1 MELPYQAKRLCIII
15 TPFGKF
21 QHSIAPM
28 GVKQLPDFAQE
39 VMKDQF
45 HDLDYVKV
53 YIDDIGGLTMHTL
66 LKVECLRH

>member
-1 MELPYQAKRLCIII
+1 
-15 TPFGKF
+15 
-21 QHSIAPM
+21 M

-53 YIDDIGGLTMHTL
+53 YIDDIGGDTFLKIFWHAVCWVDPNKEFKVDDVGDL
-66 LKVECLRH
+66 LGPGM